1 MSEELQKQNINT
13 QKHYAYSEISG
24 KLKSFMYRVSLGA
37 NYDMQSE
44 GNGFHNLTFTP
55 LIMAG
60 YNINDANSI
69 RITYNSSTQM
79 PDMLQMS
86 DARILIMN
94 NFYQTGNKNLENSHL
109 QSLNLSY
116 DLYLKKF
123 SLSANLFYV
132 FTTDCYSISCM

>member
-13 QKHYAYSEISG
+13 QKHYAYGEISG

-94 NFYQTGNKNLENSHL
+94 NFYQTGNTNLENSHL
-109 QSLNLSY
+109 QVIEFKL
-116 DLYLKKF
+116 
-123 SLSANLFYV
+123 
-132 FTTDCYSISCM
+132 